1 MSYARIEEGWRIR
14 CREKRCCYLYKACCS
29 SGAAGLYKQFVGRWG
44 GVGSGDSAGGWSPP
58 ERDYGFRIGSK
69 LCMINIGELS
79 LIAQVW

>member
-44 GVGSGDSAGGWSPP
+44 GVGSVETALAAGRRQNGIMVL
-58 ERDYGFRIGSK
+58 E
-69 LCMINIGELS
+69 
-79 LIAQVW
+79 